1 MKHIPK
7 YTPTEVLNDPTDLLT
22 KKCRKSLERIKQ
34 KPYIPNCI
42 NNPLAKK
49 IYQYQLKK
57 SIKVTILKSMF
68 MN

>member
-7 YTPTEVLNDPTDLLT
+7 YTPTEVLNDPYGFTY
-22 KKCRKSLERIKQ
+22 KEMSERIKQ